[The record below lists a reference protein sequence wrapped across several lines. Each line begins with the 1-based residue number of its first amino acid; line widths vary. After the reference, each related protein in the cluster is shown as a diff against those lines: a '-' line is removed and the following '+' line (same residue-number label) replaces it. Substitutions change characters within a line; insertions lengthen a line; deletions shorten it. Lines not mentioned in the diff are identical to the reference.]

1 MDTML
6 ERTRKIK
13 VVLNALRMMFSFVF
27 WQGQVWRLRGTN
39 QRKSKA
45 HSALF
50 NESTKEN
57 ESKY

>member
-27 WQGQVWRLRGTN
+27 WQRQVWRLRGMN

-50 NESTKEN
+50 NESTKKN
-57 ESKY
+57 ERKY